1 MEKNIKILV
10 LGVTGMLGN
19 TVFRLFSESS
29 GYEVVGS
36 ARSKNVYKFFP
47 QNLAKRVIC
56 DVNVDN
62 VDDLIVL
69 FERSKPDIVINCI
82 GLVKQIVEADDP
94 LRAIPINSILPHR
107 LARLCKL
114 VGARLIHL
122 STDCI
127 FSGDKGMY
135 TEHDESDAR
144 DLYGRSKYLGEIN
157 SSNSITLR
165 TSIIG
170 HELSGT
176 RSLVDWF
183 LAQEGIVKGY
193 RRAIFSGLSTLEVAR
208 VIRDFVIPFPQL
220 TGVYHLSVDP
230 IDKFTLLNLIAKIYD
245 KSVVIIPDDNLII
258 DRSLDSNRFRLATGF
273 SPKSWRQLIT
283 EMYEFNQNH

>member
-170 HELSGT
+170 HELSGA

-183 LAQEGIVKGY
+183 LAQEGHVKGY
-193 RRAIFSGLSTLEVAR
+193 RRAIFSGLPTLEVAR

-230 IDKFTLLNLIAKIYD
+230 IDKFTLLNLIAKIYG